1 MAIIFYNT
9 LTRKKQEFKPI
20 EDSVVKIYSCGPTV
34 YDYAHLGNFRSFIFV
49 DLLRR
54 FLRLKGFALKHV
66 MNVTDVDDKTIKRSQ
81 EQGKS
86 LQEFTEFYSEEFFKD
101 LETLN
106 ISRPET
112 IINAT
117 DNIGEMV
124 ALIRILLDKG
134 VAYKAKD
141 GCIYFSIA
149 KFPDYGKLAN
159 LDVANLLENADKRM
173 ASDEYEKENARDFAL
188 WKSWDESDG
197 AVFWETELGKG
208 RPGWHIEC
216 SAMSTKN
223 LGKTFDI
230 HTGGVDL
237 IFPHHTN
244 EIAQSEAATGK
255 KFVNFWMHNEHLLV
269 DGKKMSKSLG
279 NFYTLR
285 DLLKKGIDPKA
296 IRWLLL
302 STHYRQQLNFTME
315 AVHAAE
321 AAVERLLEFMRNLR
335 EYNADIEYNEE
346 VDDMIEKTSQAFVKE
361 LDDDLGMP
369 AALSHIFDFV
379 RDINKLMLENRLDD
393 LNAKAVVAQMEDFD
407 KILGVLEE
415 EEIAIPEE
423 IQELAAKREKA
434 RADKDWKE
442 SDKLRDLIKEK
453 GFFIEDAKK
462 GTKIKKLV

>member
-9 LTRKKQEFKPI
+9 LTRKKQEFKSI

-34 YDYAHLGNFRSFIFV
+34 YDYAHIGNFRSFIFT
-49 DLLRR
+49 DILRR
-54 FLRLKGFALKHV
+54 FLRFRGFALKHV
-66 MNVTDVDDKTIKRSQ
+66 MNITDVDDKIIKNSRK
-81 EQGKS
+81 QGKS
-86 LQEFTEFYSEEFFKD
+86 LKEFTEFYSDEFFKD

-106 ISRPET
+106 ISMPE
-112 IINAT
+112 IIIKAT
-117 DNIGEMV
+117 DNIDVMV
-124 ALIRILLDKG
+124 ALIKKLLDKG
-134 VAYKAKD
+134 VAYKARD
-141 GCIYFSIA
+141 NCIYFSIS
-149 KFPDYGKLAN
+149 KFPHYGRLAN
-159 LDVANLLENADKRM
+159 LDPAHLLENAGKRM
-173 ASDEYEKENARDFAL
+173 SSDEYEKENARDFAL
-188 WKSWDESDG
+188 WKAWDESDG
-197 AVFWETELGKG
+197 DVYWETELGKG

-223 LGKTFDI
+223 LGDTFDI

-269 DGKKMSKSLG
+269 EGKKMSKSLG

-296 IRWLLL
+296 IRWILL

-315 AVHAAE
+315 AVKAAE
-321 AAVERLLEFMRNLR
+321 AAIERLLEFMRNLR
-335 EYNADIEYNEE
+335 EYSADVEYNKE
-346 VDDMIEKTSQAFVKE
+346 VDDMIEKTSQAFVRE

-379 RDINKLMLENRLDD
+379 RDVNKLMLENKVDD
-393 LNAKAVVAQMEDFD
+393 LNAKAVIVQMEAFD

-415 EEIAIPEE
+415 EEIEIPEE

-434 RADKDWKE
+434 RAEKRWEE

-453 GFFIEDAKK
+453 GFFIEDSKK
-462 GTKIKKLV
+462 GTKIKKI